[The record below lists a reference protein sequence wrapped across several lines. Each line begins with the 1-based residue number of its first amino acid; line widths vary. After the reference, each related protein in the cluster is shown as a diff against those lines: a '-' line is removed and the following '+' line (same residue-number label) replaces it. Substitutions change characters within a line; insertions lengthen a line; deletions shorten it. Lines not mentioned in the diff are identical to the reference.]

1 MLLEAQPGKALMEAH
16 PEVGTFILVVD
27 RGGSKCDALLC
38 REDGTA
44 IARGRSGIEDPEG
57 GRGVSGSGRS
67 RRTLERAVSQALADF
82 SPAFLHHNISPDPGP
97 PIEPLRGSFETMWHP
112 VREQDCPMELAG
124 LEWGVVAIAGTGA
137 LVYARSPEGREVL
150 LDGLGPELG
159 DHGGGYQIGR
169 EAMRA
174 AACSGW
180 SERRRTS
187 LAEPVYRACTGESP
201 EESGWR
207 LVDYSLERRDRAEI
221 AALARI
227 VDQEA
232 EKGDSIALRILR
244 SAAADLAQTILDAA
258 ESAAL
263 LAMPC
268 TVALSGGVGA
278 HSRLYAEHLQ
288 AVLAEHAPALQ
299 VVQVKHP
306 PVIGAALVILRRISG
321 EEYPARRAR
330 LLETA
335 GELFRTTPRAAQRG

>member
-1 MLLEAQPGKALMEAH
+1 MKAH
-16 PEVGTFILVVD
+16 PEIGTFVLAVD

-38 REDGTA
+38 QLDGTA
-44 IARGRSGIEDPEG
+44 IAVGRSGIEDPEG

-67 RRTLERAVSQALADF
+67 RRSLERAVKQALAD
-82 SPAFLHHNISPDPGP
+82 SRPAFLHHNVSPDLGP
-97 PIEPLRGSFETMWHP
+97 PIEPLQGSFQTMWHA

-124 LEWGVVAIAGTGA
+124 MQWGIVAIAGTGA
-137 LVYARSPEGREVL
+137 LVYARSPEGRDVL

-221 AALARI
+221 AALACI

-232 EKGDSIALRILR
+232 EKGDSIALMILQ
-244 SAAADLAQTILDAA
+244 SAAADLAQTIRDAA
-258 ESAAL
+258 ESVGLIAT
-263 LAMPC
+263 PC

-278 HSRLYAEHLQ
+278 NSRLYAEHVK
-288 AVLAEHAPALQ
+288 AVLAEQAPALE
-299 VVQVKHP
+299 VVQVRQP
-306 PVIGAALVILRRISG
+306 PVIGAALVILREISV
-321 EEYPARRAR
+321 EDYPARRAR
-330 LLETA
+330 LLNTA
-335 GELFRTTPRAAQRG
+335 GELFRKALPAAQGG